1 MKVFVVVHICV
12 AVGDPI
18 IKRRGLVPYIGVCP
32 ISQRHNVEV
41 FSMLKLSTPNMHK
54 INTNSS
60 VTPTQKQ
67 LESKIHLAIKY
78 DKEHHS

>member
-1 MKVFVVVHICV
+1 MQVFVGVHICV

-41 FSMLKLSTPNMHK
+41 VVVCPVVLFLCIVCSSYLRFLITP
-54 INTNSS
+54 
-60 VTPTQKQ
+60 
-67 LESKIHLAIKY
+67 
-78 DKEHHS
+78 

>member
-32 ISQRHNVEV
+32 ISQHHNVEV
-41 FSMLKLSTPNMHK
+41 FSMLKLSYSSLFLLDMEYTLYIHK
-54 INTNSS
+54 
-60 VTPTQKQ
+60 KEEK
-67 LESKIHLAIKY
+67 LEYFSLLYTYIY
-78 DKEHHS
+78 R

>member
-1 MKVFVVVHICV
+1 MKVVVVVHICV

-41 FSMLKLSTPNMHK
+41 FSMLKLSIH
-54 INTNSS
+54 NSYEQ
-60 VTPTQKQ
+60 PQK
-67 LESKIHLAIKY
+67 LS
-78 DKEHHS
+78 